1 MIHTYEVT
9 GMHCQNCVE
18 KLTTALKRVPGV
30 TGATV
35 TLNPPEAVVEMSS
48 HVPTPVLEDR
58 VSTAGSFSF
67 KEKQTGHV
75 DHPAP
80 PEVETSQSLAPLFV
94 IVGYIVGG
102 VMLRAAISG
111 DVSVHTLM
119 SNFMGGFFV
128 VFSLFKMINL
138 SGFAD
143 GYSTYDVLAKR
154 SRGYSLA
161 YPFIE
166 LGLGVAYLTAFAPVL
181 TNATTL
187 IIMIVGSIGVAQALQ
202 EKRAIQCA
210 CLGTALKLPMTK
222 VTLAEDVVMGLMAL
236 MMLAG

>member
-9 GMHCQNCVE
+9 GMHCQSCVG
-18 KLTTALKRVPGV
+18 KLTGALKEIPSV
-30 TGATV
+30 TGVTV
-35 TLNPPEAVVEMSS
+35 TLSPPEATVEMSS
-48 HVPTPVLEDR
+48 HVPTSTLEAAAN
-58 VSTAGSFSF
+58 TAGKFSF
-67 KEKQTGHV
+67 KERAKAHV
-75 DHPAP
+75 EPTIAQEAD
-80 PEVETSQSLAPLFV
+80 TSQSLAPLFI
-94 IVGYIVGG
+94 IVGYILGG
-102 VMLRAAISG
+102 VILRAAISG

-119 SNFMGGFFV
+119 GNFMGGFFI

-154 SRGYSLA
+154 SRGYALT
-161 YPFIE
+161 YPFVE
-166 LGLGVAYLTAFAPVL
+166 LALGVAYLTAFAPALVNTVTLVL
-181 TNATTL
+181 M
-187 IIMIVGSIGVAQALQ
+187 IIGSIGVAQALR

-236 MMLAG
+236 VMLAI